1 MTYNILKGVSDCC
14 TIFRDADLE
23 KCQSLA
29 QTPDPLFMC
38 NKISRTIHWTKQ
50 HIIDVSEL
58 LDESLGGKL
67 EHQLHLGLEIPIL
80 LLEQL
85 GSLTMLVGIIIRC
98 CLEGSSHIGK
108 FFQHVVDFLD
118 VLTSLLCG
126 CL

>member
-1 MTYNILKGVSDCC
+1 M
-14 TIFRDADLE
+14 R
-23 KCQSLA
+23 
-29 QTPDPLFMC
+29 
-38 NKISRTIHWTKQ
+38 NKIGRTIHRKEQ
-50 HIIDVSEL
+50 RIIDVSEL

-67 EHQLHLGLEIPIL
+67 EHHLHLGLEIPIL

-85 GSLTMLVGIIIRC
+85 GSLTMCVGILIRC

-108 FFQHVVDFLD
+108 LFQYVVDFLD